1 MRQKAVTRV
10 GGWVVSV
17 MLSLCVGSVHF
28 NPLVAVQVPGV
39 RSPRYPPS
47 SDLGSQI
54 GCLKVLEFP

>member
-28 NPLVAVQVPGV
+28 NPLVAVQVPRV
-39 RSPRYPPS
+39 RSSRYPPS
-47 SDLGSQI
+47 SRSWISDRLSS
-54 GCLKVLEFP
+54 KS